1 MFNTRRKFQLAGACA
16 VLTLSAC
23 GLETAGSAATAGA
36 IQQQEMRQGR
46 ETLDKVNQQLQQA
59 NQAAEERLRQADEA
73 GR

>member
-1 MFNTRRKFQLAGACA
+1 
-16 VLTLSAC
+16 
-23 GLETAGSAATAGA
+23 
-36 IQQQEMRQGR
+36 MRQGQ

>member
-1 MFNTRRKFQLAGACA
+1 MSNLRQIKMACA
-16 VLTLSAC
+16 CAALALSAC

>member
-1 MFNTRRKFQLAGACA
+1 MLNTIK
-16 VLTLSAC
+16 V
-23 GLETAGSAATAGA
+23 AGA
-36 IQQQEMRQGR
+36 IKQQEMRQGR